1 MKAMIGE
8 QRGKK
13 GIRKRK
19 SKTGRDDYEAGIK
32 D

>member
-1 MKAMIGE
+1 MKAMIGG
-8 QRGKK
+8 QRRKN

-19 SKTGRDDYEAGIK
+19 SKTGRDDYEAGIG